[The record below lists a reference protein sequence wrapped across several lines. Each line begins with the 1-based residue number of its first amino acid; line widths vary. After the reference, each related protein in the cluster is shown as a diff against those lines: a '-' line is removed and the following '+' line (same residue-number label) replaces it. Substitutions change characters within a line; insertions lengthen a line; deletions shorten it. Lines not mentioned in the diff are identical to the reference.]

1 MAKRAEI
8 DSVPFI
14 IQEQQADWV
23 NMKRQILRP
32 LSFRSSEAGDK
43 CAETDFAPF
52 VIQILR
58 PSGGSNLPRPGEL
71 GGKLLPYFAI
81 NRGKSEEERGSA
93 ILALLSLEIAEENYF
108 REENPRQGASVTFP

>member
-1 MAKRAEI
+1 
-8 DSVPFI
+8 
-14 IQEQQADWV
+14 
-23 NMKRQILRP
+23 MKRQILRP

-71 GGKLLPYFAI
+71 GGKLLPYFPI
-81 NRGKSEEERGSA
+81 NRGRSEGKKGSA
-93 ILALLSLEIAEENYF
+93 LLIFNRSSTFFVRSSSFFSLQ
-108 REENPRQGASVTFP
+108 P

>member
-1 MAKRAEI
+1 MVGPSR
-8 DSVPFI
+8 
-14 IQEQQADWV
+14 
-23 NMKRQILRP
+23 
-32 LSFRSSEAGDK
+32 SFLQKVVA
-43 CAETDFAPF
+43 
-52 VIQILR
+52 
-58 PSGGSNLPRPGEL
+58 SGGSNLACLGEL